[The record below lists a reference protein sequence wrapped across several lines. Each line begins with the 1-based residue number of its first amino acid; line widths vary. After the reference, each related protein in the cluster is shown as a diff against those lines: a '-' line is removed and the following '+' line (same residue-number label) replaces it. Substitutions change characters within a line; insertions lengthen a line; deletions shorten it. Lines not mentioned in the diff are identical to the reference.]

1 VDRRILAVYAAPDE
15 QIAIAVADLLPLA
28 QFEFVPIERLQNE
41 LDLAMREVTDVVL
54 LWSASCARNK
64 DLPYV
69 MNTAVLLRMQRGG
82 TALWVFRLDAARA
95 PLNLAEFSRGGGLA
109 NPKYIAAKL
118 TGPPPIA
125 PTNPGFFGRADLIA
139 KFDQVYYSDKRGFL
153 WLTGLSGIGK
163 RTLARRQAKTYDPS
177 GHSTQHISVLPGMQ
191 FVELDM
197 RLVANLRSQSLEF
210 ANEIPVPPDAGPDAA
225 RESVTVRIKDAT
237 RSSAIW
243 VVEDAQNWLS
253 DEAEPN
259 AVLEQLIGSLVA
271 AGITSY
277 KAMAI
282 ITSTRLPRLGADL
295 QAKTEVVRV
304 GPLAVD
310 DGVRLLMERGA
321 ARVEQAQLRQC
332 AKELGGHPLALQ
344 IAARSIAEGRGDW
357 SEGRVRAATQVLSA
371 TRMHDN
377 TRLVLEVLAV
387 VDGPLPPRDVAEHL
401 GFRQEEFEAAINEAT
416 SYSLCEIADD
426 GFARMHPLVRDY
438 FLDYFRQHR
447 TKEALD
453 DLAGRSLRFL
463 DSLPRPYTAVFVDA
477 AFSTFRLLGL
487 AMRLR
492 DAMELRRNL
501 VGPIYAAGIELYR
514 ECRWEEALRCF
525 ETVLDWRADDESAQL
540 YLARCYARVD
550 NIDEAREMIE
560 RLLANNPGDRQ
571 ALRVAGRIEYIAR
584 NWQAAM
590 EYYRRAIDWSRPY
603 GPAVQDFAQ
612 ALLRLGRT
620 PEAEENLRSVIKSGE
635 ADAFTF
641 GFMSEALAAHGNLS
655 GALEFASL
663 ARQYEPTNAQFTE
676 RYAELLRGSGQTE
689 AAARELE
696 QALHLNRSN
705 DSVRVSL
712 ASVLVELGEPYRAA
726 SLLQGV
732 RADRT
737 RNSWRYLLTQAQIAR
752 GQGRARESIQ
762 AALSALSVAS
772 GNRVALSG
780 VAEVLL
786 GVGPAEL
793 PAAELHDHLTSV
805 VTELRAAGAHDEAR
819 LLEADLARR
828 A

>member
-1 VDRRILAVYAAPDE
+1 MLLVYAAPDE
-15 QIAIAVADLLPLA
+15 PIAMAVADLLPLA

-41 LDLAMREVTDVVL
+41 LDLAMRDATDVVL

-82 TALWVFRLDAARA
+82 TAVWVFRLDSARP

-118 TGPPPIA
+118 TGPPPIP
-125 PTNPGFFGRADLIA
+125 PTNPGFFGRTDLIA

-177 GHSTQHISVLPGMQ
+177 GHSTQHIPVQSGMQ

-210 ANEIPVPPDAGPDAA
+210 ANEIPVAPDAGPDAA
-225 RESVTVRIKDAT
+225 RESLTMRIKDAS

-243 VVEDAQNWLS
+243 VVEDAQHWLS
-253 DEAEPN
+253 DDAEPDT
-259 AVLEQLIGSLVA
+259 VLERLIDSLVA
-271 AGITSY
+271 VGITSY
-277 KAMAI
+277 KAIAI
-282 ITSTRLPRLGADL
+282 VTSTRLPKLRADI

-304 GPLAVD
+304 GPLAVE

-321 ARVEQAQLRQC
+321 VRVEQGRLRQC
-332 AKELGGHPLALQ
+332 ARELGGHPLALQ

-371 TRMHDN
+371 TRMQES
-377 TRLVLEVLAV
+377 TRQVLEVLAV

-401 GFRQEEFEAAINEAT
+401 GMGHEEFEAAVNEAT
-416 SYSLCEIADD
+416 SYSLCEVADD
-426 GFARMHPLVRDY
+426 GFARLHPLVRDY

-447 TKEALD
+447 TQEAMS
-453 DLAGRSLRFL
+453 DLASRSLRFL

-477 AFSTFRLLGL
+477 AFSAFRLLGL

-501 VGPIYAAGIELYR
+501 VGPIYAAGVELYR
-514 ECRWEEALRCF
+514 EGRWEEALRCF
-525 ETVLDWRADDESAQL
+525 ETVLDWRGDDEGAQL

-550 NIDEAREMIE
+550 RLEEAREMIE
-560 RLLANNPGDRQ
+560 RLLADKPGDRQ

-584 NWQAAM
+584 NWHAAM
-590 EYYRRAIDWSRPY
+590 EYYRRAVDWSRPY

-620 PEAEENLRSVIKSGE
+620 PEAEENLRAVIKSGE

-641 GFMSEALAAHGNLS
+641 GFMSEALVAHGNLS

-676 RYAELLRGSGQTE
+676 RYAELLRSSGQVE
-689 AAARELE
+689 VAARELE
-696 QALHLNRSN
+696 QALHLNRNN
-705 DSVRVSL
+705 DSIRVSL

-726 SLLQGV
+726 SLLQGI
-732 RADRT
+732 RTDRT
-737 RNSWRYLLTQAQIAR
+737 RSSWRYLLTQAQIAR
-752 GQGRARESIQ
+752 AQGRSRDSIQ
-762 AALSALSVAS
+762 AALSALSVAA
-772 GNRVALSG
+772 GNRAALSG

-786 GVGPAEL
+786 GAGAAEL
-793 PAAELHDHLTSV
+793 PAADLSEHLASV
-805 VTELRAAGAHDEAR
+805 VSELRAVGAHDEAR
-819 LLEADLARR
+819 LIEAQSPH
-828 A
+828 